1 MKWCRFQ
8 AGSSASYGLVEDET
22 VIEVAGSPFAEY
34 TATGTRHPLA
44 RVKLLPPVIPPVL
57 YAAGP
62 NYRGHL
68 EGMAKRRGEP
78 PRYPARPEPKLRSP
92 HALIGTEENI
102 VVPKECSGAVQP
114 EGQLAVVIGKRARN
128 VSRDEALDCVLG
140 YSIGNDVSQ
149 REWQRT
155 DRTLFRAQEL
165 RHVQAVRA
173 VDRHRTRPR
182 QVPHHR
188 PSQRDGLGA
197 LLLGRPDLGYGDL
210 ASRNEQDRD
219 PPSRRRALDGHRG
232 RRRRHGPGRRHR
244 GRDQRHRH
252 AQKLRGCRGRVTAHT
267 ETPVTAHTETPVT
280 THTETPVT
288 AHTET

>member
-1 MKWCRFQ
+1 VDIVPIVKWCRFQ
-8 AGSSASYGLVEDET
+8 AGPSTSYGLVEDET

-34 TATGTRHPLA
+34 TATGTRHPLG

-92 HALIGTEENI
+92 RALIGTEENI
-102 VVPKECSGAVQP
+102 VVPKDCSGAVQP

-155 DRTLFRAQEL
+155 DRTLFRAKNCDTFKPFGPWI
-165 RHVQAVRA
+165 V
-173 VDRHRTRPR
+173 T
-182 QVPHHR
+182 
-188 PSQRDGLGA
+188 GL
-197 LLLGRPDLGYGDL
+197 
-210 ASRNEQDRD
+210 D
-219 PPSRRRALDGHRG
+219 PG
-232 RRRRHGPGRRHR
+232 
-244 GRDQRHRH
+244 
-252 AQKLRGCRGRVTAHT
+252 KLRITVRHNGTVWESFSSADQIWDTATWIHEMSKTATLHPGDVLWMGT
-267 ETPVTAHTETPVT
+267 EGADGDMVPGDVIEVEISGIGILRNYVVAE
-280 THTETPVT
+280 
-288 AHTET
+288 